1 MGFLDLPLEIIYL
14 ITGFLELD
22 NDISALSRTTRQLH
36 AVLDPC
42 LYKNNIKRYNSCA
55 LLWAAEHGRVSVA
68 QKMLDAGAPLVQ
80 ERLQPMF
87 LAAFRGHDAVVRLF
101 LERGLRPDGKAKWWL
116 RGPRPEWNFWNKI
129 TENYDRQPVCLN
141 AEEGD
146 PTNGAIREGHA
157 SVVHLL
163 HTYGGMAYW
172 DQARVAKAMTTAIL
186 ANCATVV
193 RFRNERYP
201 ETIKYMLQPDRMPP
215 RTTKKV
221 GIARILIEAGALV
234 DTADS
239 QGLTPLNYAVRSG
252 DEDLVRLFVEAG
264 ACVNPGLSN
273 GVTLRYIR
281 GTVQIMDIH

>member
-1 MGFLDLPLEIIYL
+1 MSSDTIAAPCSGQLNIGKYPLL
-14 ITGFLELD
+14 
-22 NDISALSRTTRQLH
+22 
-36 AVLDPC
+36 
-42 LYKNNIKRYNSCA
+42 KR
-55 LLWAAEHGRVSVA
+55 
-68 QKMLDAGAPLVQ
+68 MLDAGAPLVQ
-80 ERLQPMF
+80 ERLQSMF

-116 RGPRPEWNFWNKI
+116 RGPGPEWNFWDKI

-201 ETIKYMLQPDRMPP
+201 ETIRYMVQPDRMPP

-239 QGLTPLNYAVRSG
+239 QGLTPLDYAVRSG
-252 DEDLVRLFVEAG
+252 DEDLVRLFAEAG
-264 ACVNPGLSN
+264 ACVNPALPN
-273 GVTLRYIR
+273 GVILR
-281 GTVQIMDIH
+281 